1 MFGIPYLENFGSFA
15 SGGDFV
21 AIKKGILRV
30 SEAGLERVT
39 ITPLSEIRLSALGI
53 SLETSYASKQLT
65 DLMTKTANIPLTIPV
80 RLQLDTDSTTS
91 SR

>member
-15 SGGDFV
+15 SGDAFV

-39 ITPLSEIRLSALGI
+39 ITPLSEIRLLALGI

-65 DLMTKTANIPLTIPV
+65 DLMTKI
-80 RLQLDTDSTTS
+80 S
-91 SR
+91 